1 VEPVLRIDPV
11 SGDDPI
17 MSQLLTQL
25 KDVKEQIRGHKR
37 GILNEETWAEQVQ
50 EIIKIYTAKIEK
62 VQEHIAA
69 EHKLIEEL
77 NKKKHQVRSE
87 IKRRRLEGELKAAT
101 EDLKTL
107 QQELDQVKGREDEFQ
122 SSKSKLED
130 KINNIQSDM
139 KNLAGTPLNGT
150 SSSTGS
156 SGGGAASSTGGSAP
170 AKPSVFLDKS
180 MDDF

>member
-1 VEPVLRIDPV
+1 MLRIDPV

-62 VQEHIAA
+62 VQEHIGA
-69 EHKLIEEL
+69 EHKVIEEK
-77 NKKKHQVRSE
+77 NKKKHQIRSE

-130 KINNIQSDM
+130 KINSIQGDM
-139 KNLAGTPLNGT
+139 KNLANTPLNGT
-150 SSSTGS
+150 SSSTGGS
-156 SGGGAASSTGGSAP
+156 AAALAASTGGSKP
-170 AKPSVFLDKS
+170 ASVFLDDT